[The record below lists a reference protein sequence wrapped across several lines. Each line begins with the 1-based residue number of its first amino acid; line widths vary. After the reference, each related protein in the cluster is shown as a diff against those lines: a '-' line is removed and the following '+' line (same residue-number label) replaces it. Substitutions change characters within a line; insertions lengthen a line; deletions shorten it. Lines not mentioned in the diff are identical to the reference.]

1 MTDARFKKTEIED
14 ESIDIVITDPPYG
27 VRKNEGDKMEGT
39 FMEKLISNLKDFIVI
54 FSLVYIT
61 IKIIT
66 FIGG

>member
-1 MTDARFKKTEIED
+1 MR
-14 ESIDIVITDPPYG
+14 
-27 VRKNEGDKMEGT
+27 DKMKGT

-54 FSLVYIT
+54 FSLVYIA

>member
-1 MTDARFKKTEIED
+1 MIYSKTEIED

-27 VRKNEGDKMEGT
+27 VRKMRDRMKGT

-54 FSLVYIT
+54 FSLVYIA